1 MFFSLSSLAIVLTYI
16 WVLEP
21 LAPRWAR
28 PAPVVA
34 VLALA
39 AWRAFK
45 TGEWGLRARAFLPAL
60 GWAAAFT
67 AAAASV
73 VLLAGATVGALAHAP
88 NLGDLVLSLP
98 ILLGWAFGQQFA
110 LQTMLL
116 RESQQSLGR
125 RAGLVLAPLMFAA
138 LHLPNPFLAAAT
150 ALAAFAWCWIYDR
163 HPNLAPLAL
172 SHALLTVA
180 VLYALNDAV
189 TLRVGAAFGN

>member
-67 AAAASV
+67 AAAAF
-73 VLLAGATVGALAHAP
+73 H
-88 NLGDLVLSLP
+88 
-98 ILLGWAFGQQFA
+98 
-110 LQTMLL
+110 
-116 RESQQSLGR
+116 
-125 RAGLVLAPLMFAA
+125 
-138 LHLPNPFLAAAT
+138 
-150 ALAAFAWCWIYDR
+150 
-163 HPNLAPLAL
+163 
-172 SHALLTVA
+172 
-180 VLYALNDAV
+180 
-189 TLRVGAAFGN
+189 